1 MWLCLFF
8 SSIRRHTRCALVTGV
23 QTCALPI
30 LIGASG
36 AVSAVLGAYAI
47 YFGERRAGE
56 GRLLSA
62 EARTVLWLAA
72 TWIGLQ
78 LLIGFVLYGP
88 DGGIAKIGRASG
100 RDRVCQYWSISVV
113 AVSLKKYNKQI
124 QDQHKT

>member
-78 LLIGFVLYGP
+78 LLIGFVLNGP
-88 DGGIAKIGRASG
+88 DGGIAIWAHIG
-100 RDRVCQYWSISVV
+100 DRKSTRLNS
-113 AVSLKKYNKQI
+113 S
-124 QDQHKT
+124 H